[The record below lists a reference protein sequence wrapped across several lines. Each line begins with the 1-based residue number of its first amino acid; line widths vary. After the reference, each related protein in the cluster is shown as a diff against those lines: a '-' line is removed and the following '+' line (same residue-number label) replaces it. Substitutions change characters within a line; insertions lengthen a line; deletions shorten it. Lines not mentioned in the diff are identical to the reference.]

1 LAGDSNPNSI
11 IASPE
16 WTEYRKKNGLDPLG
30 MQNTSVALYQ
40 RLLPG
45 ISNVTLRMRYYG
57 YYAWLSWVYANRIG
71 DTDPKSWQRFIRR
84 AEALFALISQKRGG
98 ESGVA
103 GVQWAERTL
112 DEADAGNVLF
122 ADDAE
127 PGSPTYYL
135 KQAWGAYGAAYGSQ
149 LFEMGILASVPGHEV
164 PVPSPTV
171 GEPIA
176 KAFDEALGELSE
188 KLFEAI
194 QRGSIALVELDE
206 LASLTPSEINA
217 EGEERE
223 LYQRILFGEAG
234 LDREQDLN
242 RRKTLFLI
250 LELAQQLGYAPN
262 VNDVRWAL
270 YAECKTDGAPIT
282 LSEGLQDHQKRWSL
296 YQTNDLSH
304 ICFETLLKFTLDILE
319 GYPAGVPLARLID
332 EAVDDILSISDPAPE
347 TWQSFLDA
355 IDLAQNALSDDD
367 PNAEYPLSQT
377 VMRAARQDTVCDPEG
392 AWAAIRLLAILHKR
406 TKPSFGDLKNELGTF
421 DPMAFRSA
429 LTEITFLEKHI
440 SEPFRD
446 TLAKLL
452 EERVLRRHLQI
463 ALRKLRFQ
471 GDYTYL
477 LEPDDGKVRLR
488 EKDGPVFTNPRLGPT
503 LTFLKDI
510 HLLDEKGLTELG
522 HQRLEVAV

>member
-1 LAGDSNPNSI
+1 MNETLK
-11 IASPE
+11 IAYPE

-71 DTDPKSWQRFIRR
+71 DTNPKSWQRFVRR
-84 AEALFALISQKRGG
+84 AEALYALISQRRGG

-112 DEADAGNVLF
+112 GETESGEVPF
-122 ADDAE
+122 AEDAE
-127 PGSPTYYL
+127 PGSPTHYL

-149 LFEMGILASVPGHEV
+149 LFEMGILASVPGHEI
-164 PVPSPTV
+164 PVPSPEV

-176 KAFDEALGELSE
+176 KAFDEALGGLSE
-188 KLFEAI
+188 RLFQTI
-194 QRGSIALVELDE
+194 QRGSSSITELDE
-206 LASLTPSEINA
+206 LAAVTPSAIDA

-234 LDREQDLN
+234 LDREQDKD
-242 RRKTLFLI
+242 RRKTLLLI
-250 LELAQQLGYAPN
+250 LELAKQLGYTPN

-270 YAECKTDGAPIT
+270 YAGCKTDGTPIA
-282 LSEGLQDHQKRWSL
+282 LNEDLQGHQKRWWL
-296 YQTNDLSH
+296 YQANDLSH
-304 ICFETLLKFTLDILE
+304 ICFESLLKFTLDILE
-319 GYPAGVPLARLID
+319 GYPAGVPLARLIG
-332 EAVDDILSISDPAPE
+332 EAVDDILSIADPVPE
-347 TWQSFLDA
+347 TWQSFLDG
-355 IDLAQNALSDDD
+355 IDLAQNALSEGDA
-367 PNAEYPLSQT
+367 NAEYPLSQT
-377 VMRAARQDTVCDPEG
+377 VMRSARQDGLCEPEG

-406 TKPSFGDLKNELGTF
+406 TKPSFDDLKKEFGTF

-429 LTEITFLEKHI
+429 LTEITYLERHQ

-510 HLLDEKGLTELG
+510 HLLGDEGLTELG
-522 HQRLEVAV
+522 HRRLEVAE